1 MIREGIC
8 PLFLYKYSEEYFI
21 KMPAKS
27 KAQQRFFGMVRA
39 AQKGEMDSPS
49 PEVAQAAS
57 SMKKKDVKDFAST
70 KHKKLPEK
78 KVEEEYRNIARKA
91 GAMTQKA
98 AKAGVTA
105 GAAQVGAHALRTGG
119 VRNAVRQKLGLKP
132 KKRDHE
138 GADKLDAKAAKAR
151 RRAATITAVQQSHKP
166 GIAQDQAT
174 INKEKGMEKNRET
187 IRKMYGEEF
196 DYLFED
202 LDVTTLTEEDIIDL
216 IEKKIPSSK
225 RAKIARAVAD
235 RLPPGRTSSKL
246 RLYALEKD
254 LEKQKG
260 RKFTKA
266 DSRQGATSAPK
277 NEMRTF
283 QDFMAIIEAVDW
295 DKSDIGKHTGQPI
308 PKKRMSAAKRHE
320 MEKERRA
327 NLGKKPGDKAGDSA
341 LVRAMRRKAQ
351 ETGNYAN

>member
-1 MIREGIC
+1 
-8 PLFLYKYSEEYFI
+8 
-21 KMPAKS
+21 MPAVS
-27 KAQQRFFGMVRA
+27 RAQQRFFGMVRA
-39 AQKGEMDSPS
+39 AQKGEMDNPS

-78 KVEEEYRNIARKA
+78 
-91 GAMTQKA
+91 M
-98 AKAGVTA
+98 
-105 GAAQVGAHALRTGG
+105 
-119 VRNAVRQKLGLKP
+119 P
-132 KKRDHE
+132 
-138 GADKLDAKAAKAR
+138 
-151 RRAATITAVQQSHKP
+151 
-166 GIAQDQAT
+166 
-174 INKEKGMEKNRET
+174 
-187 IRKMYGEEF
+187 EEF

-216 IEKKIPSSK
+216 IEKKIPSSR

-235 RLPPGRTSSKL
+235 RLPPGRTSSQL
-246 RLYALEKD
+246 RLYALERD
-254 LEKQKG
+254 LEKQKN

-266 DSRQGATSAPK
+266 DSHQGATSAPK

-308 PKKRMSAAKRHE
+308 PKTRMSAAKRHE

-327 NLGKKPGDKAGDSA
+327 NLSKKPGDKAGDSE
-341 LVRAMRRKAQ
+341 LVRALRRKAQ
-351 ETGNYAN
+351 ETGNYAY

>member
-1 MIREGIC
+1 
-8 PLFLYKYSEEYFI
+8 
-21 KMPAKS
+21 MPAVS
-27 KAQQRFFGMVRA
+27 RAQQRFFGMVRA
-39 AQKGEMDSPS
+39 AQKGEMDNPS

-78 KVEEEYRNIARKA
+78 K
-91 GAMTQKA
+91 M
-98 AKAGVTA
+98 
-105 GAAQVGAHALRTGG
+105 
-119 VRNAVRQKLGLKP
+119 
-132 KKRDHE
+132 
-138 GADKLDAKAAKAR
+138 
-151 RRAATITAVQQSHKP
+151 S
-166 GIAQDQAT
+166 
-174 INKEKGMEKNRET
+174 
-187 IRKMYGEEF
+187 EEF

-235 RLPPGRTSSKL
+235 RLPPGRTSSQL
-246 RLYALEKD
+246 RLYALERD
-254 LEKQKG
+254 LEKQKN

-266 DSRQGATSAPK
+266 DSHQGITSASK

-341 LVRAMRRKAQ
+341 LVRALRRKAQ
-351 ETGNYAN
+351 ETGNYAD

>member
-1 MIREGIC
+1 M

-21 KMPAKS
+21 DMPAVS
-27 KAQQRFFGMVRA
+27 RAQQRFFGMVHA
-39 AQKGEMDSPS
+39 AQKGEMDNPS

-57 SMKKKDVKDFAST
+57 SMKKTDVKDFAST

-78 KVEEEYRNIARKA
+78 K
-91 GAMTQKA
+91 M
-98 AKAGVTA
+98 
-105 GAAQVGAHALRTGG
+105 
-119 VRNAVRQKLGLKP
+119 
-132 KKRDHE
+132 
-138 GADKLDAKAAKAR
+138 
-151 RRAATITAVQQSHKP
+151 S
-166 GIAQDQAT
+166 
-174 INKEKGMEKNRET
+174 
-187 IRKMYGEEF
+187 EEF

-216 IEKKIPSSK
+216 IEKKIPSSR

-235 RLPPGRTSSKL
+235 RMPPGSRTASKL
-246 RLYALEKD
+246 RLYALERD
-254 LEKQKG
+254 LKKQKD

-266 DSRQGATSAPK
+266 DSHQGITTAPK
-277 NEMRTF
+277 TDKTEMRTF

-341 LVRAMRRKAQ
+341 LVRALRRKAK
-351 ETGNYAN
+351 ETGNYAD

>member
-1 MIREGIC
+1 
-8 PLFLYKYSEEYFI
+8 
-21 KMPAKS
+21 MPAVS
-27 KAQQRFFGMVRA
+27 RAQQRFFGMVHA
-39 AQKGEMDSPS
+39 AQKGEMDNPS

-57 SMKKKDVKDFAST
+57 SMKKTDVKDFAST

-78 KVEEEYRNIARKA
+78 K
-91 GAMTQKA
+91 M
-98 AKAGVTA
+98 
-105 GAAQVGAHALRTGG
+105 
-119 VRNAVRQKLGLKP
+119 
-132 KKRDHE
+132 
-138 GADKLDAKAAKAR
+138 
-151 RRAATITAVQQSHKP
+151 S
-166 GIAQDQAT
+166 
-174 INKEKGMEKNRET
+174 
-187 IRKMYGEEF
+187 EEF

-235 RLPPGRTSSKL
+235 RLPPGRTSSQL

-254 LEKQKG
+254 LEKQKN

-266 DSRQGATSAPK
+266 DSHQGITSAPK

-308 PKKRMSAAKRHE
+308 PKKRMSAAKRHK

-341 LVRAMRRKAQ
+341 LVRALRRKAQ
-351 ETGNYAN
+351 ETGNYAG

>member
-1 MIREGIC
+1 
-8 PLFLYKYSEEYFI
+8 
-21 KMPAKS
+21 MPAVS
-27 KAQQRFFGMVRA
+27 RAQQRFFGMVHA
-39 AQKGEMDSPS
+39 AQKGEMDNPS

-57 SMKKKDVKDFAST
+57 SMKKTDVKDFAST

-78 KVEEEYRNIARKA
+78 K
-91 GAMTQKA
+91 M
-98 AKAGVTA
+98 
-105 GAAQVGAHALRTGG
+105 
-119 VRNAVRQKLGLKP
+119 
-132 KKRDHE
+132 
-138 GADKLDAKAAKAR
+138 
-151 RRAATITAVQQSHKP
+151 S
-166 GIAQDQAT
+166 
-174 INKEKGMEKNRET
+174 
-187 IRKMYGEEF
+187 EEF

-235 RLPPGRTSSKL
+235 RLPPGRTSSQL

-254 LEKQKG
+254 LEKQKN

-266 DSRQGATSAPK
+266 DSHQGITSAPK

-308 PKKRMSAAKRHE
+308 PKKRMSAANRHE

-341 LVRAMRRKAQ
+341 LVRALRRKAQ
-351 ETGNYAN
+351 ETGNYAD

>member
-1 MIREGIC
+1 
-8 PLFLYKYSEEYFI
+8 
-21 KMPAKS
+21 MPAVS
-27 KAQQRFFGMVRA
+27 RAQQRFFGMVRA
-39 AQKGEMDSPS
+39 AQKGEMDNPS

-78 KVEEEYRNIARKA
+78 K
-91 GAMTQKA
+91 M
-98 AKAGVTA
+98 
-105 GAAQVGAHALRTGG
+105 
-119 VRNAVRQKLGLKP
+119 
-132 KKRDHE
+132 
-138 GADKLDAKAAKAR
+138 
-151 RRAATITAVQQSHKP
+151 S
-166 GIAQDQAT
+166 
-174 INKEKGMEKNRET
+174 
-187 IRKMYGEEF
+187 EEF

-235 RLPPGRTSSKL
+235 RLPPGRTSSQL

-254 LEKQKG
+254 LEKQKN

-266 DSRQGATSAPK
+266 DSHQGATSTPK
-277 NEMRTF
+277 TEMRTF

-320 MEKERRA
+320 MEKERRS

-341 LVRAMRRKAQ
+341 LVRALRRKAQ
-351 ETGNYAN
+351 ETGNYAD

>member
-1 MIREGIC
+1 
-8 PLFLYKYSEEYFI
+8 LYKYSEEYFI
-21 KMPAKS
+21 DMPAVS
-27 KAQQRFFGMVRA
+27 RAQQRFFGMVRA
-39 AQKGEMDSPS
+39 AQKGEMSNPS

-78 KVEEEYRNIARKA
+78 K
-91 GAMTQKA
+91 M
-98 AKAGVTA
+98 
-105 GAAQVGAHALRTGG
+105 
-119 VRNAVRQKLGLKP
+119 
-132 KKRDHE
+132 
-138 GADKLDAKAAKAR
+138 
-151 RRAATITAVQQSHKP
+151 S
-166 GIAQDQAT
+166 
-174 INKEKGMEKNRET
+174 
-187 IRKMYGEEF
+187 EEF

-254 LEKQKG
+254 LEKQKN

-266 DSRQGATSAPK
+266 DSHQGITSAPK

-283 QDFMAIIEAVDW
+283 QDFMAIIESIDYASFRKRAKKTQQKIKDKVFKGREDNKEKQKEKNEEVDW
-295 DKSDIGKHTGQPI
+295 NKSDIGKHTGQPI

-341 LVRAMRRKAQ
+341 LVRALRRKAQ
-351 ETGNYAN
+351 DTGNYAD

>member
-1 MIREGIC
+1 M
-8 PLFLYKYSEEYFI
+8 PPFLYKYSEEYFI
-21 KMPAKS
+21 DMPAVS
-27 KAQQRFFGMVRA
+27 RAQQRFFGMVHA
-39 AQKGEMDSPS
+39 AQKGEMDNPS

-57 SMKKKDVKDFAST
+57 SMKNRDVKDFAST

-78 KVEEEYRNIARKA
+78 K
-91 GAMTQKA
+91 M
-98 AKAGVTA
+98 
-105 GAAQVGAHALRTGG
+105 
-119 VRNAVRQKLGLKP
+119 
-132 KKRDHE
+132 
-138 GADKLDAKAAKAR
+138 
-151 RRAATITAVQQSHKP
+151 S
-166 GIAQDQAT
+166 
-174 INKEKGMEKNRET
+174 
-187 IRKMYGEEF
+187 EEF

-216 IEKKIPSSK
+216 IEKKIPSSR

-235 RLPPGRTSSKL
+235 RLPPGRTSSQL

-254 LEKQKG
+254 LEKQKN

-266 DSRQGATSAPK
+266 DSHQGITSAPK
-277 NEMRTF
+277 TEMRTF

-320 MEKERRA
+320 MEKERRS

-341 LVRAMRRKAQ
+341 LVRALRRKAQ
-351 ETGNYAN
+351 ETGNYAD

>member
-1 MIREGIC
+1 
-8 PLFLYKYSEEYFI
+8 
-21 KMPAKS
+21 MPAVS
-27 KAQQRFFGMVRA
+27 RAQQRFFGMVRA
-39 AQKGEMDSPS
+39 AQKGEMDNPS

-78 KVEEEYRNIARKA
+78 K
-91 GAMTQKA
+91 M
-98 AKAGVTA
+98 
-105 GAAQVGAHALRTGG
+105 
-119 VRNAVRQKLGLKP
+119 
-132 KKRDHE
+132 
-138 GADKLDAKAAKAR
+138 
-151 RRAATITAVQQSHKP
+151 S
-166 GIAQDQAT
+166 
-174 INKEKGMEKNRET
+174 
-187 IRKMYGEEF
+187 EEF

-235 RLPPGRTSSKL
+235 RLPPGRTSSQL

-254 LEKQKG
+254 LEKQKN

-266 DSRQGATSAPK
+266 DSHQGITSAPK

-308 PKKRMSAAKRHE
+308 PKKRMSAAKRHK

-341 LVRAMRRKAQ
+341 LVRALRRKAQ
-351 ETGNYAN
+351 ETGNYAG

>member
-1 MIREGIC
+1 
-8 PLFLYKYSEEYFI
+8 
-21 KMPAKS
+21 MPAVS
-27 KAQQRFFGMVRA
+27 RAQQRFFGMVRA
-39 AQKGEMDSPS
+39 AQKGEMDNPS

-78 KVEEEYRNIARKA
+78 
-91 GAMTQKA
+91 M
-98 AKAGVTA
+98 
-105 GAAQVGAHALRTGG
+105 
-119 VRNAVRQKLGLKP
+119 P
-132 KKRDHE
+132 
-138 GADKLDAKAAKAR
+138 
-151 RRAATITAVQQSHKP
+151 
-166 GIAQDQAT
+166 
-174 INKEKGMEKNRET
+174 
-187 IRKMYGEEF
+187 EEF

-235 RLPPGRTSSKL
+235 RLPPGRTSSQL
-246 RLYALEKD
+246 RLYALERD
-254 LEKQKG
+254 LEKQKN

-266 DSRQGATSAPK
+266 DSHQGSTSASK
-277 NEMRTF
+277 TEMRTF

-308 PKKRMSAAKRHE
+308 PKTRMSAAKRHE

-327 NLGKKPGDKAGDSA
+327 NLSKKPGDKAGDSE
-341 LVRAMRRKAQ
+341 LVRALRRKAQ
-351 ETGNYAN
+351 ETGNYAY